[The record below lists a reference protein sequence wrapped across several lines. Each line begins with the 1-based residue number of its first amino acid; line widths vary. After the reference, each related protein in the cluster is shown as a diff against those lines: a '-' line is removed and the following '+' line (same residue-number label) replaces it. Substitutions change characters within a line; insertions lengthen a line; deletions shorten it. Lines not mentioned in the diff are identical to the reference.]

1 MVPLFIVLFLAGLA
15 VGYLLAAWQ
24 QKRQPPVEN
33 GEYEQ
38 LKRENAEFKA
48 KVNQHFDQSSE
59 MFQTITEQ
67 YVKLY
72 NHMSHSATDLY
83 DDKNAQSPKLDTIEV
98 KRVTAAEDKKAHSDT
113 TDV

>member
-1 MVPLFIVLFLAGLA
+1 MLPLFIVIFLVGLA
-15 VGYLLAAWQ
+15 VGYWLAAWQ
-24 QKRQPPVEN
+24 QKRQPPVER
-33 GEYEQ
+33 EAYEQ

-83 DDKNAQSPKLDTIEV
+83 DGNNAQSPKLDTIEV
-98 KRVTAAEDKKAHSDT
+98 KRVASAESTADSGDSTE
-113 TDV
+113 V